1 MVSHHT
7 KAIKSVEEKFGDR
20 FSYLSDDHLN
30 NVNLPRFKDL
40 NIPWGSQRKNIYKF
54 RS

>member
-30 NVNLPRFKDL
+30 NV
-40 NIPWGSQRKNIYKF
+40 KF
-54 RS
+54 TTVLKVILE